1 MVKQKLV
8 GNWFSL
14 ESISHDILWLIF
26 KFLYFILSFMLRRVA
41 YFLHYWKLTNI
52 TSNNTRVYYTL
63 SQTRQTL
70 KLNTARKQPP
80 AFIE

>member
-8 GNWFSL
+8 DNWFSL

-41 YFLHYWKLTNI
+41 YFLHFWKLTNI
-52 TSNNTRVYYTL
+52 TSNNILYIVTN
-63 SQTRQTL
+63 QANL
-70 KLNTARKQPP
+70 KAEHRS
-80 AFIE
+80 

>member
-41 YFLHYWKLTNI
+41 YFLHFWKLTNI
-52 TSNNTRVYYTL
+52 TSNNILYIVTN
-63 SQTRQTL
+63 QANL
-70 KLNTARKQPP
+70 KAEHRS
-80 AFIE
+80 